1 MPSPA
6 LSSPTIPST
15 PSASPSPAIATPT
28 FRRWT
33 IAVTVY
39 VAAVFNR
46 TSLGVAGLEAASRFR
61 ITPGQLSVFV
71 LAQLGVYA
79 AMQVPTGLLV
89 DRYGPRRL
97 LITAA
102 CTMAV
107 AQLAFAFVQ
116 SYPGALL
123 ARAIL
128 GCGDAM
134 TFVSVVRFAAQDFA
148 PRRFPLAVSV
158 TSMLGMVGN
167 LAATIPLT
175 LLLHAAGWTPSFAGT
190 GLVSLAT
197 GVAVW
202 ALLPAEPPGA
212 GARPARGWSRWTGP
226 MRSRVAGKRAA
237 GSGAVGS
244 GATGRGAARARRAHA
259 LLPAARRVSSRVH
272 AAWRTPGTRL
282 GFWVHFSCMSLT
294 TTFSVLWGVPYLVA
308 QGFSPAAAGG
318 VLLVCVLA
326 AIAVSPAVGMVFG
339 RFPAARVPFA
349 VGVCLVTV
357 AGWVTL
363 LACFG
368 GRPPHPL
375 IIAVAALMAAGGPAS
390 TIGFSLARDYNGRTV
405 VGTATGVVNVGGFSA
420 AILTSLLVGGILDLA
435 GRSDVPA
442 YRLAFGCAVAVQLL
456 GTVMAVWWWLRVR
469 GLLLGAQSRGEP
481 VPVRVVERPFD
492 RAAGHHRVRVS
503 SREARGT
510 VSAARR
516 RDRSPAPGRSGS
528 GRRNRPWARRG
539 HDEYAGRP
547 TRSLK

>member
-6 LSSPTIPST
+6 RSSSVL
-15 PSASPSPAIATPT
+15 PSPPAATATPT
-28 FRRWT
+28 FRRWA

-39 VAAVFNR
+39 IAAVFNR

-102 CTMAV
+102 ATMAL
-107 AQLAFAFVQ
+107 AQLAFAFAT
-116 SYPGALL
+116 SYPGAVA
-123 ARAIL
+123 ARAML

-158 TSMLGMVGN
+158 TSMLGMAGN
-167 LAATIPLT
+167 VIATIPLT
-175 LLLHAAGWTPSFAGT
+175 LLLHTVGWTPSFAGT

-202 ALLPAEPPGA
+202 VLLPAEPRGDGPGA
-212 GARPARGWSRWTGP
+212 VRGRPRRTRLTHVWA
-226 MRSRVAGKRAA
+226 
-237 GSGAVGS
+237 
-244 GATGRGAARARRAHA
+244 GAARARRVRSWW
-259 LLPAARRVSSRVH
+259 PSARRVGGRVH

-294 TTFSVLWGVPYLVA
+294 TMFAVLWGLPFLVA
-308 QGFSPAAAGG
+308 QGFSPAAASG

-326 AIAVSPAVGMVFG
+326 AIAISPPVGMVFG

-349 VGVCLVTV
+349 IGVCLVTV

-363 LACFG
+363 LAGFG

-375 IIAVAALMAAGGPAS
+375 IVVVAALMAVGGPAS
-390 TIGFSLARDYNGRTV
+390 TIGFSLARDYNARSV

-420 AILTSLLVGGILDLA
+420 TILASLLIGGILDLA

-442 YRLAFGCAVAVQLL
+442 YRLAFGGAVAVQLF
-456 GTVMAVWWWLRVR
+456 GMVMAVRWWLRVR
-469 GLLLGAQSRGEP
+469 GLLLRAQSRGER
-481 VPVRVVERPFD
+481 VPVQVVQRQFD
-492 RAAGHHRVRVS
+492 RVALAAAGHQAGRVPS
-503 SREARGT
+503 PASGDA

-516 RDRSPAPGRSGS
+516 
-528 GRRNRPWARRG
+528 
-539 HDEYAGRP
+539 AG
-547 TRSLK
+547 

>member
-6 LSSPTIPST
+6 LSSP
-15 PSASPSPAIATPT
+15 AVSPAPVTTATPT
-28 FRRWT
+28 FRRWA

-123 ARAIL
+123 ARALL

-158 TSMLGMVGN
+158 TSMLGMAGN
-167 LAATIPLT
+167 VAATIPLT
-175 LLLHAAGWTPSFAGT
+175 LLLHTAGWTPSFAGT

-202 ALLPAEPPGA
+202 ALLPAGPRGA
-212 GARPARGWSRWTGP
+212 GPRRARGWSRWTRP
-226 MRSRVAGKRAA
+226 VRSRAARGGAWASGPWASGPRGPGQLTRAA
-237 GSGAVGS
+237 WTRA
-244 GATGRGAARARRAHA
+244 AWTRRARAW
-259 LLPAARRVSSRVH
+259 LPAARRVGGRAH

-294 TTFSVLWGVPYLVA
+294 TMFSVLWGLPYLVA
-308 QGFSPAAAGG
+308 QGFSPAAASG

-326 AIAVSPAVGMVFG
+326 AIAISPAVGMVFG

-357 AGWVTL
+357 AGWVML

-368 GRPPHPL
+368 GRPPHAL
-375 IIAVAALMAAGGPAS
+375 IVAVTALMAAGGPAS
-390 TIGFSLARDYNGRTV
+390 TIGFSLARDYNARTV

-420 AILTSLLVGGILDLA
+420 AILASLLVGGILDLA
-435 GRSDVPA
+435 GRQRRARLPA
-442 YRLAFGCAVAVQLL
+442 GLRL
-456 GTVMAVWWWLRVR
+456 R
-469 GLLLGAQSRGEP
+469 GG
-481 VPVRVVERPFD
+481 
-492 RAAGHHRVRVS
+492 RAAARHGHGRPLV
-503 SREARGT
+503 
-510 VSAARR
+510 AARQQFFMLLTH
-516 RDRSPAPGRSGS
+516 SA
-528 GRRNRPWARRG
+528 
-539 HDEYAGRP
+539 YC
-547 TRSLK
+547 

>member
-6 LSSPTIPST
+6 LSSPAV
-15 PSASPSPAIATPT
+15 PSAPATATPT
-28 FRRWT
+28 FRRWA

-39 VAAVFNR
+39 VGAVFNR

-123 ARAIL
+123 ARALL

-158 TSMLGMVGN
+158 TSMLGMAGN
-167 LAATIPLT
+167 VAATIPLT
-175 LLLHAAGWTPSFAGT
+175 LLLHTAGWTPSFAGT

-202 ALLPAEPPGA
+202 
-212 GARPARGWSRWTGP
+212 
-226 MRSRVAGKRAA
+226 V
-237 GSGAVGS
+237 
-244 GATGRGAARARRAHA
+244 
-259 LLPAARRVSSRVH
+259 LLPAAPHGGGPRRDHGRSWWTRPVRSEAARRRAASSRAAWTRRARAWLPALRRVGGRAH

-294 TTFSVLWGVPYLVA
+294 TMFSVLWGLPYLVA
-308 QGFSPAAAGG
+308 QGFSPAAASG
-318 VLLVCVLA
+318 VLLLCVLA
-326 AIAVSPAVGMVFG
+326 AIAISPVVGMVFG

-375 IIAVAALMAAGGPAS
+375 IAAVAALMAAGGPAS
-390 TIGFSLARDYNGRTV
+390 TIGFSLARDYNAGTM

-420 AILTSLLVGGILDLA
+420 AILASLLVGGILDLA

-442 YRLAFGCAVAVQLL
+442 YRLAFGCAVAVQLF
-456 GTVMAVWWWLRVR
+456 GTAMAVRWWLRVR
-469 GLLLGAQSRGEP
+469 ALLLGAQSRGEP
-481 VPVRVVERPFD
+481 VPVRVVEHHFDRRHLDRSHPGQVRTARPAAQHRRAY
-492 RAAGHHRVRVS
+492 RAAGHNAECVS
-503 SREARGT
+503 SREARGA
-510 VSAARR
+510 VSAVRR
-516 RDRSPAPGRSGS
+516 VG
-528 GRRNRPWARRG
+528 
-539 HDEYAGRP
+539 
-547 TRSLK
+547 

>member
-6 LSSPTIPST
+6 LSSTAVPSA
-15 PSASPSPAIATPT
+15 PSASSDPLTTATPT
-28 FRRWT
+28 FRRWA

-97 LITAA
+97 LIAAA

-158 TSMLGMVGN
+158 TSMLGMAGN

-175 LLLHAAGWTPSFAGT
+175 LLLHTAGWTPSFAGT

-202 ALLPAEPPGA
+202 VLLPAKPH
-212 GARPARGWSRWTGP
+212 GARPRRARGWSRWTRP
-226 MRSRVAGKRAA
+226 VPSRAAGTRAA
-237 GSGAVGS
+237 GSGTMGRE
-244 GATGRGAARARRAHA
+244 ATRTRRARAW
-259 LLPAARRVSSRVH
+259 LPTVRRVSARVH

-294 TTFSVLWGVPYLVA
+294 TMFSVLWGVPYLVA
-308 QGFSPAAAGG
+308 QGFSPAAASG

-326 AIAVSPAVGMVFG
+326 AMAISPAVGMVFG
-339 RFPAARVPFA
+339 HFPAARVPFA

-368 GRPPHPL
+368 GRPPHAL

-420 AILTSLLVGGILDLA
+420 AILASLLVGGILDLA
-435 GRSDVPA
+435 GHSDVPA
-442 YRLAFGCAVAVQLL
+442 YRLAFGCAVAVQLV
-456 GTVMAVWWWLRVR
+456 GTVMAVRWWLRVR

-492 RAAGHHRVRVS
+492 RAAGHNAVRVS
-503 SREARGT
+503 SREGRGA

-516 RDRSPAPGRSGS
+516 VG
-528 GRRNRPWARRG
+528 
-539 HDEYAGRP
+539 
-547 TRSLK
+547 

>member
-6 LSSPTIPST
+6 PSSPAA
-15 PSASPSPAIATPT
+15 PSAPLAAATPT

-39 VAAVFNR
+39 IAAVFNR
-46 TSLGVAGLEAASRFR
+46 TSLGVAGLDAASRFR

-158 TSMLGMVGN
+158 TSMLGMAGN
-167 LAATIPLT
+167 VAATIPLT
-175 LLLHAAGWTPSFAGT
+175 LLLHTAGWTPSFAGT

-202 ALLPAEPPGA
+202 ALLPAEPRGAGPRRPAAGPGGPVRAQPGRRQLGNRQRGQGQRGRADQARRCAAARGAPGQRPGA
-212 GARPARGWSRWTGP
+212 RGVAHSGYPAGLLG
-226 MRSRVAGKRAA
+226 
-237 GSGAVGS
+237 
-244 GATGRGAARARRAHA
+244 A
-259 LLPAARRVSSRVH
+259 LLLHVTDHDV
-272 AAWRTPGTRL
+272 L
-282 GFWVHFSCMSLT
+282 GPV
-294 TTFSVLWGVPYLVA
+294 GVPYLVA
-308 QGFSPAAAGG
+308 QGFSPAAASA

-326 AIAVSPAVGMVFG
+326 AIAISPAVGMVFG

-363 LACFG
+363 LACFD
-368 GRPPHPL
+368 GRPPHAL

-390 TIGFSLARDYNGRTV
+390 TIGFSLARDYNGRTG

-420 AILTSLLVGGILDLA
+420 AILASLLVGGILDLA
-435 GRSDVPA
+435 GRSDVAA
-442 YRLAFGCAVAVQLL
+442 YRLAFGCAVGVQLL
-456 GTVMAVWWWLRVR
+456 GTVMAVRWWLRVR

-481 VPVRVVERPFD
+481 VPVRVVERP
-492 RAAGHHRVRVS
+492 R
-503 SREARGT
+503 
-510 VSAARR
+510 
-516 RDRSPAPGRSGS
+516 PGS
-528 GRRNRPWARRG
+528 GA
-539 HDEYAGRP
+539 
-547 TRSLK
+547 